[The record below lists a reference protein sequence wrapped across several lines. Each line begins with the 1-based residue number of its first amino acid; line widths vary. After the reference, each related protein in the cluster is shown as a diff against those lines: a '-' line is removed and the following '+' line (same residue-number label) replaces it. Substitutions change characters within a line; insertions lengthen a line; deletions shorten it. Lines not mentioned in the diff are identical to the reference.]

1 MWSIKNC
8 RIKIASSVWLYIYI
22 QLGRKPA
29 SNLCFASA
37 CCSINLSLSW
47 QIPNQI
53 KIHENARKIPGKCAL
68 GMIKKKEEKSLK
80 YTTSQHSLQRAHLRF
95 ALFLPAMQQKLYHSY
110 YMLCSIPTTK
120 SSERIRSWNYVDLRF
135 FLSVSS
141 SSFLY
146 FFTSQK
152 KVLKNCF

>member
-1 MWSIKNC
+1 
-8 RIKIASSVWLYIYI
+8 
-22 QLGRKPA
+22 
-29 SNLCFASA
+29 
-37 CCSINLSLSW
+37 
-47 QIPNQI
+47 
-53 KIHENARKIPGKCAL
+53 
-68 GMIKKKEEKSLK
+68 MIKKKEEKSLK

-146 FFTSQK
+146 FSTSQK
-152 KVLKNCF
+152 KSFKKLLLKRAIELKRRCCGTQRNFFIKYLILKLEKISWPTFFNFDEFSNIIYPWLLWFFLNFLTSNFKILN